1 MKAALRS
8 APVSDTGAPAASILT
23 VERGLQ
29 VLRAFRS
36 SRAPVSN
43 AELVRRTGLSKATVS
58 RLTTTLVQ
66 LGHLQHV
73 QGGREFELATG
84 PLSIGHAFIEASPL
98 LRRVEPFMQ
107 ELADRLNL
115 SVALAVGDQLDM
127 LYIAYRI
134 SHRIATLRLGIGSL
148 LPMGSTSIGRA
159 WLWGLEPALQRSYL
173 GALKRQSGTQWPA
186 MDQGIG
192 EGFAELESSG
202 VCSVMSGFHRDAYG
216 IAVPV
221 RVGVQRIPMAL
232 SCGAADM
239 DPNLAAARKR
249 IAPELRTAS
258 VQLEKLLQ
266 DIDGLP

>member
-1 MKAALRS
+1 MKLVMQGAAVGDRG
-8 APVSDTGAPAASILT
+8 ATPVSILT

-84 PLSIGHAFIEASPL
+84 PLSIGHSFIEASPL

-134 SHRIATLRLGIGSL
+134 SHRIATLRLGVGSL

-159 WLWGLEPALQRSYL
+159 WMWGLEPALQKSHL
-173 GALKRQSGTQWPA
+173 AALKRQAGAQWSV
-186 MDQGIG
+186 MDLGIR
-192 EGFAELESSG
+192 EGFSELESSG

-216 IAVPV
+216 IATPV
-221 RVGVQRIPMAL
+221 RVGFQRIPMAL

-249 IAPELRTAS
+249 IAPELRKAA
-258 VQLEKLLQ
+258 VQLEKLLG